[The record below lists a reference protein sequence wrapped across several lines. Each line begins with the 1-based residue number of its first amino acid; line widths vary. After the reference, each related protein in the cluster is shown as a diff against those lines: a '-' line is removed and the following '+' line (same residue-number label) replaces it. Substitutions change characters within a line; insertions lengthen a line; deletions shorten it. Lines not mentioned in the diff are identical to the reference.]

1 MQLVSTERLFCFK
14 GMGEIKI
21 IWKFYNKVSSI
32 FYLSHLI
39 LRAINGNFCT
49 STQEGQLTKLTK
61 KAGQL
66 PYRRLSTIG
75 NGSALPLGSER
86 AEC

>member
-1 MQLVSTERLFCFK
+1 MQLVSAMRLFCSK

-21 IWKFYNKVSSI
+21 IWKFYNQVSSI

-39 LRAINGNFCT
+39 LRTINGNFCT

-66 PYRRLSTIG
+66 TWRRLSTIG
-75 NGSALPLGSER
+75 SGTQLPLGSE
-86 AEC
+86 